1 MVFSYVDFITK
12 HNGAYLKNDAFE
24 FFNQNVNKPSESS
37 LFFDDITDML
47 SHVWVLSSQSTEF
60 KNDPDPHRGYHYF
73 PQKLV
78 PFSSDGDCICFDYR
92 NDPMEWPPIVMW
104 HHEACEGDVNVSVK
118 ATEAALAQH
127 KAALDKI
134 AESSE
139 IFPIL
144 ADPEGYETELKE
156 LKANPG
162 FATMVRL
169 QEMRRARSEATSEM
183 PSRSGSPESK

>member
-1 MVFSYVDFITK
+1 M
-12 HNGAYLKNDAFE
+12 
-24 FFNQNVNKPSESS
+24 NKPSESS

-104 HHEACEGDVNVSVK
+104 HHEACEGDVNVSF
-118 ATEAALAQH
+118 
-127 KAALDKI
+127 I
-134 AESSE
+134 ANTFEE
-139 IFPIL
+139 FIGMIH
-144 ADPEGYETELKE
+144 EYRG
-156 LKANPG
+156 
-162 FATMVRL
+162 
-169 QEMRRARSEATSEM
+169 
-183 PSRSGSPESK
+183 